1 MNELS
6 YLEKLLDGV
15 EVEWLSLSKVF
26 NLRNGYTPSKT
37 KKEFWENGDIPWFR
51 MDDIR
56 ENGRILGNSLQRIS
70 SCAVKG
76 GKLFPENSILIST
89 SATIGEHA
97 LITVP
102 HLANQRFT
110 CLALK
115 ESYVDCFDIKFLF
128 YYCFSLAEWCRKNTT
143 MSSFASVDMDGFK
156 KFLIPLPCPDNPE
169 KSLAIQSEIVRILDK
184 FTALTA
190 ELTAELNMR
199 KKQYNYYRDQLLS
212 FDNEDVPHLPM
223 GQKDIGEFIRG
234 GTFQKKDFMD
244 AGVGCIHYGQIYT
257 YYGTYAKKTKTH
269 ISATL
274 AKKCKKAQKGN
285 LIIATTSE
293 NDEDVCKA
301 VAWLGSE
308 DIAVS
313 SDACIYKHNLNPKYV
328 SYFFQTEQ
336 FQNQKRQYITGAKV
350 RRVNADNLSKIL
362 IPVPS
367 MEIQERIVS
376 ILDKFDTLTNSIT
389 EGLPREIALR
399 QKQYEYYR
407 DLLFSFPK
415 PETVSN

>member
-1 MNELS
+1 MSELS

-15 EVEWLSLSKVF
+15 EVEWKTLEDIT
-26 NLRNGYTPSKT
+26 LRTSNIKWREVIRSYRYIDLTSVDIAT
-37 KKEFWENGDIPWFR
+37 KKITETTEITKNNAPSRAQKLVDENDVIFATTRPTQQRFCLIDSEYAG
-51 MDDIR
+51 
-56 ENGRILGNSLQRIS
+56 EVASTGYCILRAKQDQVLP
-70 SCAVKG
+70 KW
-76 GKLFPENSILIST
+76 ILHWIST
-89 SATIGEHA
+89 S
-97 LITVP
+97 
-102 HLANQRFT
+102 
-110 CLALK
+110 
-115 ESYVDCFDIKFLF
+115 D
-128 YYCFSLAEWCRKNTT
+128 
-143 MSSFASVDMDGFK
+143 FK
-156 KFLIPLPCPDNPE
+156 KHVEENQSGSAYPAISDSKVKECLIPIPCPDNPE

-199 KKQYNYYRDQLLS
+199 KKQYNYYRGQLLS

>member
-1 MNELS
+1 MSELS

-15 EVEWLSLSKVF
+15 EVEWKAV
-26 NLRNGYTPSKT
+26 
-37 KKEFWENGDIPWFR
+37 GDIAGYSTTKVDADKLDATSFVGV
-51 MDDIR
+51 DNLLADKG
-56 ENGRILGNSLQRIS
+56 GRIDATYQPNTARLTAYEPGDILLGNIRPYLKKVWMAENNGGCSGDVLAIRILADCKKIISPEYLYYALS
-70 SCAVKG
+70 SDSFFSYSMQHAKG
-76 GKLFPENSILIST
+76 AKMPRGSKDAIL
-89 SATIGEHA
+89 
-97 LITVP
+97 
-102 HLANQRFT
+102 NYQ
-110 CLALK
+110 
-115 ESYVDCFDIKFLF
+115 
-128 YYCFSLAEWCRKNTT
+128 
-143 MSSFASVDMDGFK
+143 
-156 KFLIPLPCPDNPE
+156 IPIPCPSAPG

-190 ELTAELNMR
+190 ELTAELTMR
-199 KKQYNYYRDQLLS
+199 KKQYNYYRDQLLR
-212 FDNEDVPHLPM
+212 FNTEDVPHLPM

-257 YYGTYAKKTKTH
+257 YYGTYTKKTKTH

-367 MEIQERIVS
+367 MKEQERIVS

-389 EGLPREIALR
+389 EGLPREIELR

-407 DLLFSFPK
+407 DLLFNFPK

>member
-1 MNELS
+1 MSELS

-15 EVEWLSLSKVF
+15 EVEWLPLGEVSALRRGRVMSKGYLTENFGPYPVYSSQTA
-26 NLRNGYTPSKT
+26 NNGKIGSINTFDFDGEY
-37 KKEFWENGDIPWFR
+37 
-51 MDDIR
+51 
-56 ENGRILGNSLQRIS
+56 IS
-70 SCAVKG
+70 WTTDGANAG
-76 GKLFPENSILIST
+76 TMFYRTGKFSIT
-89 SATIGEHA
+89 NVCG
-97 LITVP
+97 LIT
-102 HLANQRFT
+102 
-110 CLALK
+110 LK
-115 ESYVDCFDIKFLF
+115 SKYSLIYKFLF
-128 YYCFSLAEWCRKNTT
+128 YWLTIEAKKHVYSGMGNPKL
-143 MSSFASVDMDGFK
+143 MSHQVEN
-156 KFLIPLPCPDNPE
+156 IPVPIPCPDNPE
-169 KSLAIQSEIVRILDK
+169 KSLAIQSEIVRILDT
-184 FTALTA
+184 FSA
-190 ELTAELNMR
+190 LTAELNMR

-212 FDNEDVPHLPM
+212 FNTEDVPHLPM

-234 GTFQKKDFMD
+234 GTFQKKDFID

-257 YYGTYAKKTKTH
+257 YYGTYTEKTKTY
-269 ISATL
+269 ISTAL
-274 AKKCKKAQKGN
+274 AKKCKKAQKGD

-389 EGLPREIALR
+389 EGLPREIELR

-415 PETVSN
+415 PETASN